1 MRTNTR
7 WRNLPATYRQPE
19 MTQLAGWIAAGES
32 GAVLGLPGVGRA
44 TLLGYLCYRPDVLAR
59 YLPPGLTAQL
69 VAVDLHNLP
78 DHRLATFYRVILRAF
93 YENREQFAE
102 AQQQAI
108 TAIFRRYETVAQDAF
123 LPQSGLRELLQMLQ
137 TDDVRVVLVL
147 NRFDRFLYSATPQ
160 MTRTLRGLRD
170 AFKGTLSYIL
180 GMEQEGIYLSGV
192 ESAAPLRTLLD
203 TYVCWVGP
211 LSPADGLDM
220 IRRQTARENEMPA
233 SAADHLLSLTGGYP
247 ALLRVA
253 CSWWLAAA
261 PLPPQPEWAAILS
274 QQPNVRHRLQELW
287 QSLTQDEQLALSE
300 LVKIEA
306 HPSAGRAISAASDL
320 AQVLAQLARKGVCRQ
335 TSAAEW
341 RIVGELVAAFVAAQ
355 EGISRGKL
363 WRDARTGFI
372 YQGRQ
377 QIEGLAPQEMAV
389 LAYLLENPF
398 IRHTH
403 DDRIENAWPPDVHA
417 AGLTTGAVYQAIR
430 GIRTRIEPDPSN
442 PVYLITRRGSRD
454 GGYQLFPEGRPQS
467 DSE

>member
-19 MTQLAGWIAAGES
+19 MTRLAGWIAAGES

-93 YENREQFAE
+93 YENRQQFAE

-261 PLPPQPEWAAILS
+261 SLPPQPEWAAILS

-341 RIVGELVAAFVAAQ
+341 RIVGELIAAFVAAQ

-377 QIEGLAPQEMAV
+377 QIEGLAPQEIAV
-389 LAYLLENPF
+389 LAYFLENPF
-398 IRHTH
+398 VRHTH
-403 DDRIENAWPPDVHA
+403 DELIENAWPPDVHA

>member
-7 WRNLPATYRQPE
+7 WHNLPADYRQPE

-44 TLLGYLCYRPDVLAR
+44 TLLGYLCYRPDALAR
-59 YLPPGLTAQL
+59 YLPPGVTAQL

-78 DHRLATFYRVILRAF
+78 DLRLATFYRVLLRAF
-93 YENREQFAE
+93 YENREQFTE

-108 TAIFRRYETVAQDAF
+108 VAIFRRYETAAQDAF
-123 LPQSGLRELLQMLQ
+123 LPQSGLRELLQLLQ
-137 TDDVRVVLVL
+137 AGDVRVVLVL
-147 NRFDRFLYSATPQ
+147 NRFDRFLHAATPQ

-180 GMEQEGIYLSGV
+180 GMEHEGIYLSGV
-192 ESAAPLRTLLD
+192 ASAAPLRTLLD

-211 LSPADGLDM
+211 LSPADALDM
-220 IRRQTARENEMPA
+220 VRRQTARDREMPA
-233 SAADHLLSLTGGYP
+233 SAAAHILSLTGGYP

-253 CSWWLAAA
+253 CSWWLAAG
-261 PLPPQPEWAAILS
+261 PLPPQPEWAALLG

-287 QSLTQDEQLALSE
+287 QSLTQAEQLALSE

-306 HPSAGRAISAASDL
+306 HPSARRSISAAGDL

-335 TSAAEW
+335 TGPTEW
-341 RIVGELVAAFVAAQ
+341 QIVGELVAAFVATQ
-355 EGISRGKL
+355 EGISRGKV
-363 WRDARTGFI
+363 WRDPRTGFI

-377 QIEGLAPQEMAV
+377 QIEGLTPQEMAV
-389 LAYLLENPF
+389 LVYFMQNPF
-398 IRHTH
+398 VFHTH
-403 DDRIENAWPPDVHA
+403 DNLIENAWPPDVHA
-417 AGLTTGAVYQAIR
+417 DGLTTGAVYQVIR
-430 GIRTRIEPDPSN
+430 GIRTKIEPNPSDPF
-442 PVYLITRRGSRD
+442 YLITRRASRG
-454 GGYQLFPEGRPQS
+454 GGYQFFPEGRPQT